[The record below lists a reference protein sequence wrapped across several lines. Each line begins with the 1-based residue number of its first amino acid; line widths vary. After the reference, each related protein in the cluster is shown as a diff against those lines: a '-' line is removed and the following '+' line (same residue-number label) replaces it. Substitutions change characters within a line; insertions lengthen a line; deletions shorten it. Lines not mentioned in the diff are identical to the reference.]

1 MAPNAFPGELEQ
13 MILLAILRLGD
24 TAFALDVI
32 HELEREAGRTVS
44 RGALYKTLDRMES
57 KGFVAWTQEA
67 AGPDRGGHPRRLFS
81 VTDEGIERLRVSRQA
96 LVRLWSGLESTLGRP
111 AT

>member
-1 MAPNAFPGELEQ
+1 MPPGAFPGELEQ
-13 MILLAILRLGD
+13 MILLAILRLEEG
-24 TAFALDVI
+24 AVALAI
-32 HELEREAGRTVS
+32 IRELEREAGRAVS

-57 KGFVAWTQEA
+57 KGYVTWRTEPT
-67 AGPDRGGHPRRLFS
+67 GPDRGGHPRRLFS
-81 VTDEGIERLRVSRQA
+81 VTTLGIERLRASRNA